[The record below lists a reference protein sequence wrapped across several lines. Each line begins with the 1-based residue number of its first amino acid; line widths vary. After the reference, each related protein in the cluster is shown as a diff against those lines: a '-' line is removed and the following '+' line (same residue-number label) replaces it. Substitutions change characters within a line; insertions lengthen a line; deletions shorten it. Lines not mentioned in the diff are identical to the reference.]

1 MLLMLTCQN
10 TIDTIAHEK
19 LMKTVAE
26 KIADKSIL
34 GILNQ
39 WLKAIVIKVEKER
52 QTVIGGGKKNRH
64 GTPQGGVIS
73 PLLARMLHPDPGFW
87 PRDFRSD

>member
-26 KIADKSIL
+26 KIADKSINEEDLL
-34 GILNQ
+34 GFVQRN
-39 WLKAIVIKVEKER
+39 AY
-52 QTVIGGGKKNRH
+52 
-64 GTPQGGVIS
+64 
-73 PLLARMLHPDPGFW
+73 
-87 PRDFRSD
+87 